1 MIYRC
6 KNCGGALEYSVEK
19 DRMVCDYCKSE
30 FRVSELSQDSDPESS
45 QNNTKS
51 KKYIKMQIVRC
62 TACGAELAVNGV
74 EASTFCAYCGQ
85 ASVIQDRVDNVLKPD
100 YIIPFK
106 VTKEEAEGI
115 IRKNL
120 KKGFFVPKAIK
131 NFEAEKIR
139 GIYVPFWLF
148 DIRYKDFQY
157 WMYFLKKKRKDYS
170 NVRFE
175 YVEAEAF
182 FKRLTLDASYKFDD
196 DSSVRLEPYD
206 MGQLRE
212 FDMAYL
218 SGYYSDRYDMKED
231 SARKK
236 ALSRVREYFDELVQ
250 KGMKH
255 KDGVKHKAWPVY
267 RVTKTDYALLPAW
280 FLTFKYDDKPYT
292 ILVNGQTG
300 KMVGAVPAA
309 KAKVYSMFLIAAS
322 ILFGIGMLVFPA
334 ITKFFLLGSKPEF
347 KPLSFIVAFL
357 AGFINIAKS
366 TYDKY
371 KKSISLTTAR
381 GINQYMKER
390 QDRYK

>member
-85 ASVIQDRVDNVLKPD
+85 ASVIRDRVDNVLKPD

-120 KKGFFVPKAIK
+120 KKGFFVPKVIK

-148 DIRYKDFQY
+148 DIHYKDFQY
-157 WMYFLKKKRKDYS
+157 WMYFLKKKRKD
-170 NVRFE
+170 
-175 YVEAEAF
+175 
-182 FKRLTLDASYKFDD
+182 
-196 DSSVRLEPYD
+196 
-206 MGQLRE
+206 
-212 FDMAYL
+212 
-218 SGYYSDRYDMKED
+218 
-231 SARKK
+231 
-236 ALSRVREYFDELVQ
+236 
-250 KGMKH
+250 
-255 KDGVKHKAWPVY
+255 
-267 RVTKTDYALLPAW
+267 
-280 FLTFKYDDKPYT
+280 
-292 ILVNGQTG
+292 
-300 KMVGAVPAA
+300 
-309 KAKVYSMFLIAAS
+309 
-322 ILFGIGMLVFPA
+322 
-334 ITKFFLLGSKPEF
+334 
-347 KPLSFIVAFL
+347 
-357 AGFINIAKS
+357 
-366 TYDKY
+366 
-371 KKSISLTTAR
+371 
-381 GINQYMKER
+381 
-390 QDRYK
+390 

>member
-85 ASVIQDRVDNVLKPD
+85 ASVIRDRVDNVLKPD

-120 KKGFFVPKAIK
+120 KKGFFVPKVIK

-148 DIRYKDFQY
+148 DIHYKDFQY

-231 SARKK
+231 SVRKK

-250 KGMKH
+250 KGKKH
-255 KDGVKHKAWPVY
+255 KDGVSQGILHVFNCGLNSFRDWYVSISSNY
-267 RVTKTDYALLPAW
+267 QV
-280 FLTFKYDDKPYT
+280 FL
-292 ILVNGQTG
+292 IREQTG
-300 KMVGAVPAA
+300 
-309 KAKVYSMFLIAAS
+309 I
-322 ILFGIGMLVFPA
+322 
-334 ITKFFLLGSKPEF
+334 
-347 KPLSFIVAFL
+347 
-357 AGFINIAKS
+357 
-366 TYDKY
+366 
-371 KKSISLTTAR
+371 
-381 GINQYMKER
+381 
-390 QDRYK
+390 

>member
-6 KNCGGALEYSVEK
+6 KNCGGVIEYSVEK
-19 DRMVCDYCKSE
+19 DRMICDYCKSE

-120 KKGFFVPKAIK
+120 KKGFFVPKGIK

-170 NVRFE
+170 NVRFYSE
-175 YVEAEAF
+175 MFHLGKLHVHVE
-182 FKRLTLDASYKFDD
+182 
-196 DSSVRLEPYD
+196 
-206 MGQLRE
+206 
-212 FDMAYL
+212 
-218 SGYYSDRYDMKED
+218 
-231 SARKK
+231 
-236 ALSRVREYFDELVQ
+236 
-250 KGMKH
+250 
-255 KDGVKHKAWPVY
+255 
-267 RVTKTDYALLPAW
+267 DYALLEGN
-280 FLTFKYDDKPYT
+280 T
-292 ILVNGQTG
+292 
-300 KMVGAVPAA
+300 
-309 KAKVYSMFLIAAS
+309 S
-322 ILFGIGMLVFPA
+322 
-334 ITKFFLLGSKPEF
+334 
-347 KPLSFIVAFL
+347 
-357 AGFINIAKS
+357 
-366 TYDKY
+366 
-371 KKSISLTTAR
+371 
-381 GINQYMKER
+381 
-390 QDRYK
+390 

>member
-85 ASVIQDRVDNVLKPD
+85 ASVIRDRVDNVLKPD

-120 KKGFFVPKAIK
+120 KKGFFVPKVIK

-231 SARKK
+231 SVRKK

-250 KGMKH
+250 KGKKH

-280 FLTFKYDDKPYT
+280 FLTFKYENGWGSSCSESQG
-292 ILVNGQTG
+292 ILHVFNCGLNSFRDWYVSVSSNYQVFLIREQTG
-300 KMVGAVPAA
+300 
-309 KAKVYSMFLIAAS
+309 S
-322 ILFGIGMLVFPA
+322 
-334 ITKFFLLGSKPEF
+334 
-347 KPLSFIVAFL
+347 
-357 AGFINIAKS
+357 
-366 TYDKY
+366 
-371 KKSISLTTAR
+371 
-381 GINQYMKER
+381 
-390 QDRYK
+390 